1 MPQKKTFKNQKKA
14 PVKPRSKKISK
25 KQRKTSTKP
34 NQRKTSVKPI
44 QKKALAKPIE
54 NKISVKP
61 TLQTHNS
68 FFIEVFSKK
77 EYGLDIFKSVLEPSQ
92 FELFN
97 WKTLKSEMNIFIDK
111 QGNEK
116 RVDLLF
122 SVQPKDSEERVR
134 IFFLLE
140 HKSHQ
145 DPNLLK
151 QILGYQTYIYNHFDC
166 PVIPILVYHGR
177 EKDWKDSLIFQDLIK
192 GLTPALKKE
201 FGKNILNFECKLLN
215 IHEINLYDE
224 KVKDLLTRPILLIMT
239 SIWNLKLETV
249 EELFRMGESLKKK
262 DQQFLIQK
270 VVDYICRTDPN
281 FTFKTIQG
289 IEKKTVSREENRVM
303 GALQSSLDQAEEKGI
318 KKGEKKGLMKG
329 RMEGRM
335 EEAQEVAL
343 RMIQDGEDLKRI
355 YRYTGLT
362 SKEVEKLRKKAK
374 SKKKPD

>member
-1 MPQKKTFKNQKKA
+1 MPPK
-14 PVKPRSKKISK
+14 
-25 KQRKTSTKP
+25 KTSTKP
-34 NQRKTSVKPI
+34 TEK
-44 QKKALAKPIE
+44 
-54 NKISVKP
+54 KISVKP
-61 TLQTHNS
+61 TLQTHSS

-92 FELFN
+92 FELFD
-97 WKTLKSEMNIFIDK
+97 WKTLKPEMNIFIDE

-122 SVQPKDSEERVR
+122 SVQLKDSKERVR

-140 HKSHQ
+140 HKSYQ

-177 EKDWKDSLIFQDLIK
+177 EKDYKGPVKFQDSIK
-192 GLTPALKKE
+192 GLTAALRKE

-215 IHEINLYDE
+215 IHEIDLYDE
-224 KVKDLLTRPILLIMT
+224 KIKNLPTRPILFIMA
-239 SIWNLKLETV
+239 SIWNLKLDTV
-249 EELFRMGESLKKK
+249 KELFRMGEALDKK
-262 DQQFLIQK
+262 DQQFLMQK
-270 VVDYICRTDPN
+270 VVDYIVRTDPT
-281 FTFKTIQG
+281 FTFKIIQG
-289 IEKKTVSREENRVM
+289 IEKETVSREENRVM
-303 GALQSSLDQAEEKGI
+303 GALQSSLDQYEERGHEKGL
-318 KKGEKKGLMKG
+318 KEG

-355 YRYTGLT
+355 CRYTNLT
-362 SKEVEKLRKKAK
+362 SKDVENLRKKAK